1 MNTSNIVKEH
11 TNHPNQNT
19 QNYSWFV
26 GVKTNDSFI
35 DGLKKRT
42 NSVLHLANDHCI
54 TQGLVGK

>member
-1 MNTSNIVKEH
+1 MNTSNIVEEH

-26 GVKTNDSFI
+26 GVKTNDSST
-35 DGLKKRT
+35 GLKKRT

-54 TQGLVGK
+54 THGLVGR